1 MRAPKNA
8 LGQRAQGQC
17 VHRDTQYVQPEPQ
30 AVCFVSSSRCRR
42 AAPGQQGSYY
52 EPSKLRGQPMARM
65 NWRRAQLYGRRTLD
79 HRYENDVPDA
89 AERWLRRAEHRQQ
102 RRITVIASS
111 SVISS
116 SNPRGNPRGLVGP
129 HSFSSTVVR
138 PPGKRNPT

>member
-1 MRAPKNA
+1 MQESGTRPASWDGK
-8 LGQRAQGQC
+8 
-17 VHRDTQYVQPEPQ
+17 
-30 AVCFVSSSRCRR
+30 
-42 AAPGQQGSYY
+42 GSYY

-89 AERWLRRAEHRQQ
+89 AERWLRRAEHRLQQ

-129 HSFSSTVVR
+129 HSFCSTVVR
-138 PPGKRNPT
+138 PPRKRNPT